1 MTTDPPPEL
10 PDSAVRTPKPAA
22 GSVTRGFLFADLRGY
37 TSFVETHGAASAVDL
52 LTRFRFIVREQIDRF
67 DGAEIR
73 TEGDS
78 FYVVFG
84 SVSDAVRSGL
94 AISEA
99 ARLASPEPSDEPIR
113 VGIGIHAGETV
124 ETPEGYV
131 GSAVNIAARICAV
144 AASGEVL
151 VSDTV
156 RALTQTL
163 LPVRF
168 VPRGRRQLKGLA
180 DPVALFAVEPTE
192 ATGVWGGG
200 RRSSWG
206 RRRWVI
212 GAGAAAGLAALAL
225 AWAISRPA
233 AGLPPGP
240 WTIGLDMPLTGD
252 AAFRGGPMRDAV
264 ELAIDEANAAGG
276 ISGAKLVLEARDD
289 AAGTPRQQSPDQ
301 GAANAAAF
309 VANPKVVAM
318 IGPSGS
324 GVAAKQIPVTNRA
337 GLLQCSPS
345 NTRTGLTKPRSGAL
359 DLRSAFPTRI
369 NYIRLAPIDDIQ
381 GPASASFAFNDLGA
395 RDALVVDDATDAGRE
410 IADAFEQ
417 AFKTLGGRT
426 LRRGLNPG
434 SDPVPVLQPLSAA
447 SGAPTMVFFGG
458 FTDSGA
464 PELRKAMVD
473 QGHAAIPML
482 SWDGIWDGS
491 GADTGSYIQRL
502 GAAAVGSYVSHAT
515 IGPLRAAFEQRFR
528 DKYKVAPDE
537 YAGAAYA
544 CAEVI
549 IQALGGVAK
558 TGPNAQALREAVRS
572 YAVDP
577 AHRYETAIGTVG
589 FDANGDSIQQIVSL
603 YRVEASAAG
612 GAGDWVVAK
621 QQDFGPAP

>member
-10 PDSAVRTPKPAA
+10 PDPAVRIPRPAA

-52 LTRFRFIVREQIDRF
+52 LTRFRFIVREQIERF

-144 AASGEVL
+144 AAPGEVL

-180 DPVALFAVEPTE
+180 DPVALFAVEPTA
-192 ATGVWGGG
+192 ATGVWGG

-212 GAGAAAGLAALAL
+212 GAAAAAGLAALAL

-240 WTIGLDMPLTGD
+240 WKIGLDMPLTGA

-264 ELAIDEANAAGG
+264 QLAIDEANAAGG
-276 ISGAKLVLEARDD
+276 IGGATLKLDARDD
-289 AAGTPRQQSPDQ
+289 VGDAGQDPDRGARPTLLHSSQIRRWSRWSGLVAPTWRVARFRSPTEPGCCSAAHRTRGPVSLSPLRGPRPALGLPDPHQ
-301 GAANAAAF
+301 LHPAGADRRH
-309 VANPKVVAM
+309 P
-318 IGPSGS
+318 G
-324 GVAAKQIPVTNRA
+324 A
-337 GLLQCSPS
+337 GL
-345 NTRTGLTKPRSGAL
+345 GV
-359 DLRSAFPTRI
+359 LRV
-369 NYIRLAPIDDIQ
+369 Q
-381 GPASASFAFNDLGA
+381 
-395 RDALVVDDATDAGRE
+395 
-410 IADAFEQ
+410 
-417 AFKTLGGRT
+417 
-426 LRRGLNPG
+426 
-434 SDPVPVLQPLSAA
+434 
-447 SGAPTMVFFGG
+447 
-458 FTDSGA
+458 
-464 PELRKAMVD
+464 
-473 QGHAAIPML
+473 
-482 SWDGIWDGS
+482 
-491 GADTGSYIQRL
+491 
-502 GAAAVGSYVSHAT
+502 
-515 IGPLRAAFEQRFR
+515 
-528 DKYKVAPDE
+528 
-537 YAGAAYA
+537 
-544 CAEVI
+544 
-549 IQALGGVAK
+549 
-558 TGPNAQALREAVRS
+558 
-572 YAVDP
+572 
-577 AHRYETAIGTVG
+577 
-589 FDANGDSIQQIVSL
+589 
-603 YRVEASAAG
+603 
-612 GAGDWVVAK
+612 
-621 QQDFGPAP
+621 

>member
-240 WTIGLDMPLTGD
+240 WTIGLDMPLSGNV
-252 AAFRGGPMRDAV
+252 AFLGGPMQDAV
-264 ELAIDEANAAGG
+264 QLAIDEANAAGG
-276 ISGAKLVLEARDD
+276 IGGATLKLDARDD
-289 AAGTPRQQSPDQ
+289 AGSDGSEDPDL
-301 GAANAAAF
+301 GAANATAFAADPR
-309 VANPKVVAM
+309 VIAM
-318 IGPSGS
+318 IGPSSS
-324 GVAAKQIPVTNRA
+324 GVATSQIPITNTA
-337 GLLQCSPS
+337 GLLQCSPA
-345 NTRTGLTKPRSGAL
+345 NTRSGLTKPRFGAL
-359 DLRSAFPTRI
+359 DLRAAYPTRI
-369 NYIRLAPIDDIQ
+369 NYVRLAPADDIQ

-395 RDALVVDDATDAGRE
+395 REALVVDDAGDIGRE
-410 IADAFEQ
+410 IADFFEQ
-417 AFKTLGGRT
+417 AFKKLGGT
-426 LRRGLNPG
+426 TVRRALNPG
-434 SDPVPVLQPLSAA
+434 ADPVPVLEPLS
-447 SGAPTMVFFGG
+447 GTLGPQTIVFFGG
-458 FTDSGA
+458 FSGTGA

-473 QGHAAIPML
+473 EGHAAVPL
-482 SWDGIWDGS
+482 FSWDGIWDGS
-491 GADTGSYIQRL
+491 GADKGSYIQLL
-502 GAAAVGSYVSHAT
+502 GAGAVGSYASHAT
-515 IGPLRAAFEQRFR
+515 IGPLRADFEDRFR
-528 DKYKVAPDE
+528 TKYRVAPDE

-549 IQALGGVAK
+549 LQTLRELAK
-558 TGPNAQALREAVRS
+558 TSPTADGLREAVRS

-577 AHRYETAIGTVG
+577 AHSYQTALGTVG
-589 FDANGDSIQQIVSL
+589 FDANGDSIHQFVNL
-603 YRVEASAAG
+603 YRVESSAAG
-612 GAGDWVVAK
+612 GKGDWVIAR